1 MQAQAFHSYEKP
13 FKKVL
18 FSSDLQDSVHLEI
31 TLPKEL
37 GNQPEVEYPVIYLL
51 DKQLR
56 NNYTYNLQTIDYLS
70 TLQRMPESIVVGIS
84 FDRKNRNPW
93 TIPNASGGK
102 ADELISFL
110 AGELNDAL
118 KADYPIAQF
127 NLLIGHSR
135 TAIFSSYALSKRFD
149 FFNAIVANSVSNF
162 DFGSKLQKS
171 QFELFL
177 STIDTS
183 SHNYYY
189 HFSVGESEYGD
200 AHEIYVDSLNE
211 YFTKSNLPEKF
222 VSQYHKFSA
231 SHDVTPG
238 LATAMSL
245 NAIFKSYGVR
255 VRRCFQIAKQ
265 FHEEVPWDAYMEV
278 YETLS
283 KELGYSVRP
292 SQLFFNSI
300 ASEYYFDTNKIYE
313 NNLQFALEVLLKAI
327 ETYPKDYGYLS
338 WIAEIYIAQKD
349 YDQAG
354 KYLNQSVDLINKD
367 KSISESD
374 RIALVEE
381 VEELRK
387 LIK

>member
-1 MQAQAFHSYEKP
+1 M
-13 FKKVL
+13 
-18 FSSDLQDSVHLEI
+18 
-31 TLPKEL
+31 
-37 GNQPEVEYPVIYLL
+37 
-51 DKQLR
+51 
-56 NNYTYNLQTIDYLS
+56 
-70 TLQRMPESIVVGIS
+70 
-84 FDRKNRNPW
+84 
-93 TIPNASGGK
+93 
-102 ADELISFL
+102 
-110 AGELNDAL
+110 
-118 KADYPIAQF
+118 
-127 NLLIGHSR
+127 
-135 TAIFSSYALSKRFD
+135 
-149 FFNAIVANSVSNF
+149 
-162 DFGSKLQKS
+162 
-171 QFELFL
+171 
-177 STIDTS
+177 
-183 SHNYYY
+183 
-189 HFSVGESEYGD
+189 
-200 AHEIYVDSLNE
+200 
-211 YFTKSNLPEKF
+211 
-222 VSQYHKFSA
+222 
-231 SHDVTPG
+231 TPG

-245 NAIFKSYGVR
+245 NSIFKSYGVR

-265 FHEEVPWDAYMEV
+265 LHEKVPWDAYMQV

-374 RIALVEE
+374 RTALVAE